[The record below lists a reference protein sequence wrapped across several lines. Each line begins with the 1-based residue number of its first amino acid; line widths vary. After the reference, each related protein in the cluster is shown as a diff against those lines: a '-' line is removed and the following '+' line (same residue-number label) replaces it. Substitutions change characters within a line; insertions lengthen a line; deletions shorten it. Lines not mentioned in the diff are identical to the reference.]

1 MRKNL
6 YQNNLSNKK
15 WKSYRKSSVISHIQD
30 NPQSQWTY
38 YQSVR
43 LSAINKMPKFKLQ
56 KDSDVY
62 QEEMFLVSE
71 LGDVKLGKNKM

>member
-1 MRKNL
+1 
-6 YQNNLSNKK
+6 
-15 WKSYRKSSVISHIQD
+15 
-30 NPQSQWTY
+30 
-38 YQSVR
+38 
-43 LSAINKMPKFKLQ
+43 MPKFKLQ